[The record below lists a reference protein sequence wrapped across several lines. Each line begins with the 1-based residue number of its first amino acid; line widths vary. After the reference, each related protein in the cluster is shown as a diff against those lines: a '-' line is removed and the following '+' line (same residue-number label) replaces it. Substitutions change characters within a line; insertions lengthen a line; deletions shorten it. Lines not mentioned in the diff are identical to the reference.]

1 MKQALAKTARIV
13 AWAMAWAWAPAWA
26 AEGVPLT
33 RNLQQDAA
41 AAKTIEAPIL
51 VAFVNEHCG
60 YCERVLNEFL
70 IPMSRN
76 PEYQG
81 KVVMR
86 RVETSSERS
95 LRDFSGTNS
104 THSRFA
110 SGHDVYLVPTVA
122 LFDGQG
128 RMLGK
133 PLVGLTTVDYYGMY
147 LDEKIDKAVAQV
159 RGQPALL
166 PPARP

>member
-1 MKQALAKTARIV
+1 MKQALAWIIWIV
-13 AWAMAWAWAPAWA
+13 AWALPAAWA
-26 AEGVPLT
+26 AEGVPYS
-33 RNLQQDAA
+33 RNLQQDAD
-41 AAKTIEAPIL
+41 AAKAVQGPVL
-51 VAFVNEHCG
+51 VAFVGEHCG

-86 RVETSSERS
+86 RIETSSDRN
-95 LRDFSGTNS
+95 LRDFAGAKS
-104 THSRFA
+104 THGRFA
-110 SGHDVYLVPTVA
+110 AGHDIYLVPTVA
-122 LFDGQG
+122 LFDGKG

-147 LDEKIDKAVAQV
+147 LDERIDQALAQV
-159 RGQPALL
+159 RDPAKN
-166 PPARP
+166 

>member
-1 MKQALAKTARIV
+1 MKQTLAWVVWIVTWAL
-13 AWAMAWAWAPAWA
+13 APAWA
-26 AEGVPLT
+26 AEGVPLS
-33 RNLQQDAA
+33 RSLQQDAVS
-41 AAKTIEAPIL
+41 AKAIEAPVL
-51 VAFVNEHCG
+51 VAFVGEDCS

-95 LRDFSGTNS
+95 LRDFSGSKS

-122 LFDGQG
+122 LFDSQG

-133 PLVGLTTVDYYGMY
+133 PLVGLTTADYYGMY
-147 LDEKIDKAVAQV
+147 LDEAIDKAVAKV
-159 RGQPALL
+159 RAPAS
-166 PPARP
+166 P

>member
-1 MKQALAKTARIV
+1 
-13 AWAMAWAWAPAWA
+13 
-26 AEGVPLT
+26 VPFS

-41 AAKTIEAPIL
+41 AAKALNAPVL
-51 VAFVNEHCG
+51 VAFVGDHCS

-86 RVETSSERS
+86 RIETSSERS
-95 LRDFSGTNS
+95 LRDFAGAKS
-104 THSRFA
+104 THSLFA
-110 SGHDVYLVPTVA
+110 SGHDIYLVPTVA
-122 LFDGQG
+122 LFDADG

-147 LDEKIDKAVAQV
+147 LDETIDKAVAKV
-159 RGQPALL
+159 RNSGKP
-166 PPARP
+166 